1 MLSLF
6 GRAAWFAI
14 KWTVAVPAI
23 FVMMMVKLVQSTIGA
38 TRRLHAK
45 ALTTPHPRRYFWVRF
60 GIVPALALLLT
71 AVVVSTAV
79 SPAANLASASG
90 DASTS
95 TSPTPDP
102 ATIAAGDPTGDP
114 ATIAAGY
121 PTGDPATTNSG
132 YPTAD
137 PSGGTTNTPTADAA
151 IGGTDPNGGPVVS
164 ADATLPDSARTP
176 GAINPNVT
184 QDDIG
189 QTICVS
195 GWTATVRPSSSVTTA
210 LKVEQLQSGYSYN
223 GDMATSDYEEDHLI
237 SLELG
242 GSPTSPLNLWP
253 EPYNTAG
260 GARVK
265 DQVENKLH
273 ALVCSDALTLA
284 AAQSAIAS
292 NWWQAYE
299 SYVVTTTGVAPAPAP
314 VAPAPAPPAPAPAP
328 GHPAG
333 ATAQCNDGSY
343 SSAAHHQGS
352 CSHHGGVAVFY

>member
-1 MLSLF
+1 MRSLV
-6 GRAAWFAI
+6 GQLVSLAI
-14 KWTVAVPAI
+14 KWTVALIGILVT
-23 FVMMMVKLVQSTIGA
+23 VMVKLVQAALGA

-45 ALTTPHPRRYFWVRF
+45 ALTTPHPRRYFLVRF
-60 GIVPALALLLT
+60 SIVPAFAILLT
-71 AVVVSTAV
+71 AVAVGTAV
-79 SPAANLASASG
+79 SPAANLTSASG
-90 DASTS
+90 RTSTS
-95 TSPTPDP
+95 TSPSPGP
-102 ATIAAGDPTGDP
+102 ATMSSD
-114 ATIAAGY
+114 Y
-121 PTGDPATTNSG
+121 PTV
-132 YPTAD
+132 D
-137 PSGGTTNTPTADAA
+137 PSGGTTSTPTADATV
-151 IGGTDPNGGPVVS
+151 GGTDPHGGPVVN

-184 QDDIG
+184 QADIG

-210 LKVEQLQSGYSYN
+210 LKIEQLQSGYSDN

-253 EPYNTAG
+253 EPYNAAG

-273 ALVCSDALTLA
+273 ALVCSNAMTLA

-299 SYVVTTTGVAPAPAP
+299 TYVGAATVVAPAPAP
-314 VAPAPAPPAPAPAP
+314 IAPAPEAPAPAPRAPAPAP

-343 SSAAHHQGS
+343 SYAAHHQGS